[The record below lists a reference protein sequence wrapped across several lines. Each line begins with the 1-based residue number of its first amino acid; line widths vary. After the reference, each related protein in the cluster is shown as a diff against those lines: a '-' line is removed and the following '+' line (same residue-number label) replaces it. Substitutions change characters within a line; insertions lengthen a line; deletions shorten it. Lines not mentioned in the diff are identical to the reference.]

1 MNKTVSEE
9 LSKMKKEYQRYKNLG
24 NLLVEQ
30 DKVIQNFWTATVIF
44 SLSHSNLHAWY
55 LKLKVIFFFLFF

>member
-9 LSKMKKEYQRYKNLG
+9 LSEMKKGYQSYKNLG

-30 DKVIQNFWTATVIF
+30 DKVTQNFWTATVIF

-55 LKLKVIFFFLFF
+55 LKVFLFF